1 MCAFVYVFVCVCAI
15 LNMYMCVCV
24 HNLKPMGAPFQLRLW
39 QMSKPT
45 HLKTEQNNYAHLY
58 RRLRVASEA
67 RLNIFDLCR
76 QLSYIDIII
85 IRYIKS
91 VGNVFFYSICRVFL
105 TCALKARG
113 FLLLLLCRVSFLYI
127 KQAACRDSLNDL
139 NIPKRML
146 A

>member
-1 MCAFVYVFVCVCAI
+1 MNVCVYV
-15 LNMYMCVCV
+15 YMCNSKHVYVCV

-76 QLSYIDIII
+76 QLSYINIII

-91 VGNVFFYSICRVFL
+91 VGNVSFYSICRVFL
-105 TCALKARG
+105 ICARR
-113 FLLLLLCRVSFLYI
+113 FLLLLLCRVGFLYI
-127 KQAACRDSLNDL
+127 KQTACRDSLNDL
-139 NIPKRML
+139 NIPKRMF